1 MSDAKNKR
9 FKFSKI
15 SSTRS
20 AKIVFYL
27 NLYRTY
33 EAMHVILD
41 KWS

>member
-1 MSDAKNKR
+1 MSGAKNKR
-9 FKFSKI
+9 LKSSKT
-15 SSTRS
+15 SNTRN